1 MYLGKNYPPICAF
14 PDDRYKLRINHI
26 YIFDININIKV
37 IFTLYSDYGF
47 RHSAQFIMA
56 DKTTSRDY
64 DDSSGIPSQADVE
77 KNTTKTKSTSNP
89 DIENQNVSRNPNPQT
104 DKGKQSTFKSLGW
117 LDRFL
122 AVWIL
127 LAIVLGILLGNFAP
141 NTAEV
146 LDRGRFVGVSIPIAV
161 GLLVMMYPIL
171 CKVRFEALVDVFSH
185 RGIWKQ
191 IGFSVFVNW
200 IAAPFLMLA
209 LAWATLPD
217 QPDLRTGLIL
227 VGLGRCIAM
236 VLIWTDLAGGDGEY
250 CAILVAINSILQ
262 IVLFAPLAVFFI
274 RVISGASGQLDVPYE
289 VVATSVA
296 VFLGIPFGA
305 ALLSRFALRRLAGP
319 DWYQHVFLR
328 FVAPWS
334 LIGLLYTVVVLFAY
348 QGRQVVHQIVSVVRV
363 SVPLLLYFVLVF
375 FLALW
380 ATHRAGFGYKLGC
393 TQSFTAASN
402 NFELAI
408 AVAVAVYGPHSDQAL
423 AATVGPL
430 IEVPVLL
437 GLVYVVKWIG
447 KRWNWED

>member
-1 MYLGKNYPPICAF
+1 MAANKEQAD
-14 PDDRYKLRINHI
+14 PDDSRYAGLDVAQIHDKKEIN
-26 YIFDININIKV
+26 
-37 IFTLYSDYGF
+37 
-47 RHSAQFIMA
+47 Q
-56 DKTTSRDY
+56 
-64 DDSSGIPSQADVE
+64 
-77 KNTTKTKSTSNP
+77 NTTAGDPESQENATENPPST
-89 DIENQNVSRNPNPQT
+89 T
-104 DKGKQSTFKSLGW
+104 LKQSAFKSLGY
-117 LDRFL
+117 LDRYL
-122 AVWIL
+122 AIWIL
-127 LAIVLGILLGNFAP
+127 LAIILGILLGNFATD
-141 NTAEV
+141 TAAA

-171 CKVRFEALVDVFSH
+171 CKVRFESLVEIFAH

-191 IGFSVFVNW
+191 IGFSVFMNW
-200 IAAPFLMLA
+200 IVAPFLMLA

-217 QPDLRTGLIL
+217 QPDLREGLIL

-236 VLIWTDLAGGDGEY
+236 VLIWNELAGGDGEY

-274 RVISGASGQLDVPYE
+274 RVISGGSGTRDVPYD

-305 ALLSRFALRRLAGP
+305 ALITRFVLRRLAGP
-319 DWYQHVFLR
+319 DWYRDVFLR

-334 LIGLLYTVVVLFAY
+334 LIGLLYTIVVLFAY
-348 QGRQVVHQIVSVVRV
+348 QGQQVVHQVVSVVRV
-363 SVPLLLYFVLVF
+363 AVPLVLYFLVVF
-375 FLALW
+375 FITLW
-380 ATHRAGFGYKLGC
+380 ATYRAGFGYRLGA

-423 AATVGPL
+423 ASTVGPL

-437 GLVYVVKWIG
+437 GLVYVVKFIG
-447 KRWNWED
+447 RRLGWKE

>member
-1 MYLGKNYPPICAF
+1 
-14 PDDRYKLRINHI
+14 
-26 YIFDININIKV
+26 
-37 IFTLYSDYGF
+37 
-47 RHSAQFIMA
+47 MA
-56 DKTTSRDY
+56 SK
-64 DDSSGIPSQADVE
+64 E
-77 KNTTKTKSTSNP
+77 NP
-89 DIENQNVSRNPNPQT
+89 DLHLHTVRLDVTQT
-104 DKGKQSTFKSLGW
+104 DHEKPSRFNTDMPDPESQDNASENSPPAVGKPSAFKSLGY

-141 NTAEV
+141 GTAAA
-146 LDRGRFVGVSIPIAV
+146 LDRGRFVGVSVPIAV

-171 CKVRFEALVDVFSH
+171 CKVRFETLGEVFAH

-200 IAAPFLMLA
+200 IVAPFLMLA

-217 QPDLRTGLIL
+217 QPDLRAGLIL

-236 VLIWTDLAGGDGEY
+236 VLIWTELAGGDGEY

-274 RVISGASGQLDVPYE
+274 RVISRQSGDLDVPYE

-305 ALLSRFALRRLAGP
+305 AVITRFGLRKVAGAT
-319 DWYQHVFLR
+319 WYQDVFLR
-328 FVAPWS
+328 FLAPWS
-334 LIGLLYTVVVLFAY
+334 LIGLLYTIVVLFAY
-348 QGRQVVHQIVSVVRV
+348 QGQQVVHQIVSVVRV
-363 SVPLLLYFVLVF
+363 AVPLVLYFVIVF
-375 FLALW
+375 FLTLW
-380 ATHRAGFGYKLGC
+380 ATHRAGFGYRLGT

-408 AVAVAVYGPHSDQAL
+408 AVAVAVYGPFSDQAL
-423 AATVGPL
+423 ASTVGPL

-437 GLVYVVKWIG
+437 GLVYVVRWIAR
-447 KRWNWED
+447 RWNWKE